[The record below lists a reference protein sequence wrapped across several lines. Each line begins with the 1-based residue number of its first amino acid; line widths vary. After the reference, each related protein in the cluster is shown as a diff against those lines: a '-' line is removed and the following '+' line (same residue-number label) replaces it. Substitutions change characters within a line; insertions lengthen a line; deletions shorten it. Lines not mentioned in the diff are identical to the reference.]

1 MIEQYPHRLTY
12 RTAATEDIWDDV
24 NGGWIPGT
32 PGAEITVRCRAIP
45 AGSGKTVLDKDGVT
59 VDYKYDLAFPLSV
72 EQIPDGIEVEVVKQ
86 TEEVIVKDRII
97 RHFIGQL
104 HGRGWI

>member
-12 RTAATEDIWDDV
+12 RTEATEDTWDDV

-32 PGAEITVRCRAIP
+32 PGVEITVRCRVIP
-45 AGSGKTVLDKDGVT
+45 EGSGKTVLNTDGAKVN
-59 VDYKYDLAFPLSV
+59 YSYDLAFPLEVSK
-72 EQIPDGIEVEVVKQ
+72 IPDGIEVEVMNEKG
-86 TEEVIVKDRII
+86 EVIVKDRLI